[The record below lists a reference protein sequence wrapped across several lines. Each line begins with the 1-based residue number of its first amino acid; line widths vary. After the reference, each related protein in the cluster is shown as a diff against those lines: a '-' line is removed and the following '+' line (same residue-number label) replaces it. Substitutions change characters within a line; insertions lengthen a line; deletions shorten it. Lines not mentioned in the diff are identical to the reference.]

1 MSTNKLNISTDL
13 LNVSLCYIKDIKF
26 LLFFIKRSSIYY
38 KKVPSDA
45 YLLKD
50 EQTFLTLK
58 SSWKFINNISKE
70 VTDLILRARGFLVL
84 KGLGLKSKLNN
95 KILELKLGFSHK
107 CNIAIDEE
115 IRVRIKK
122 NLIFLQSIDKEKLG
136 NFLYKIK
143 SLKLPDI
150 YKGKGI
156 WYKDEKIELKIIK
169 KK

>member
-1 MSTNKLNISTDL
+1 MSINQLNIPTTL
-13 LNVSLCYIKDIKF
+13 LNVSLCYIKDVKF
-26 LLFFIKRSSIYY
+26 LLFFIKKTSTYY

-45 YLLKD
+45 LFLKN
-50 EQTFLTLK
+50 EQAFLTIK
-58 SSWKFINNISKE
+58 SSWKFLNNISKE
-70 VTDLILRARGFLVL
+70 LNDLRLKARGFLIL
-84 KGLGLKSKLNN
+84 KGLGLKAGLNN

-107 CNIAIDEE
+107 CHLVIDEE
-115 IRVRIKK
+115 IKIRIKK

-143 SLKLPDI
+143 SLKSPDV

-156 WYKDEKIELKIIK
+156 WYKNEKMELKIIK